1 LTTAVTTSRTVR
13 RRLARLLGG
22 AAVATVLMLQPGPA
36 SAQGQPQKPPTVE
49 EAAAFVEAAEKE
61 LAELGIRAARAAW
74 VRATYITHDT
84 NLMAAETDLALQS
97 RVVELIEASKR
108 FNGLKLTGDT
118 ARKMEKL
125 KLLSVLPPPGDPK
138 LAEELSRVTTEL
150 QTLYDTGK
158 VCDAAGTC
166 QRLDDLEEVLR
177 TSRDPK
183 EMLAAW
189 TGWHAIAPAMKP
201 LYAREVEI
209 ANQGAREIGFKDLGA
224 LWRSN
229 YDMAPDAFAAE
240 TDRLWVQVKPLYEA
254 LHCHVRAKL
263 VEKYG
268 DAAKRPDGK
277 IPAHLLGNMWAQE
290 WSNVY
295 DLVAPGSADPGY
307 DLTEILRTK
316 GYDPVKMTRTAENF
330 FTSLGFQPMPQTFW
344 ERSMLTRPKDREVTC
359 HASAWD
365 IDDKEDIRIKMCTQV
380 TDTDFQ
386 TVHHEMGHNI
396 YQRAYKEQPYL
407 YRGGANDGFHEAI
420 GDFVALSITPKYLV
434 DLGLLE
440 KQPAADKDLGLLMK
454 EALRGVAFLPFG
466 LLVDKWRWQVF
477 SGETAPG
484 AYNAAWWDLRGRYQG
499 VAPPVERTEA
509 DFDPGAKSHIP
520 GNTPYMRYFLAR
532 ILQFQFHQAAC
543 QQAGDKGPLHRCSV
557 YGNKEVGKR
566 FNAMM
571 EMGQSRPWPE
581 ALEAFTGTPR
591 MDGTAM
597 LAYFKPLKD
606 WLDQQN
612 KGRQCGWQ

>member
-1 LTTAVTTSRTVR
+1 MSTRVSS
-13 RRLARLLGG
+13 RRLGLLLGG
-22 AAVATVLMLQPGPA
+22 AALLALSAGPSLA
-36 SAQGQPQKPPTVE
+36 QQTGAQQSAGKPPTVE
-49 EAAAFVEAAEKE
+49 EARAFVEAAEKE
-61 LAELGIRAARAAW
+61 LAELGIKSNRAAW
-74 VRATYITHDT
+74 VRATYITPDT
-84 NLMAAETDLALQS
+84 NQLAADADLAYQS
-97 RVVELIEASKR
+97 RVGRLVEESKR
-108 FNGLKLTGDT
+108 FNGLTLTGDL

-125 KLLSVLPPPGDPK
+125 KLLSVLPPPADPK

-150 QTLYDTGK
+150 QTQYDTGK
-158 VCDAAGTC
+158 ACLANGEC
-166 QRLDDLEEVLR
+166 KPLDDISETLR

-183 EMLAAW
+183 EMLDVWTAW
-189 TGWHAIAPAMKP
+189 HKVAPPMKP

-209 ANQGAREIGFKDLGA
+209 ANQGAREMGFKDVGA

-229 YDMAPDAFAAE
+229 YDMDPDAFAAE
-240 TDRLWVQVKPLYEA
+240 TDRLWGQVKPLYES

-268 DAAKRPDGK
+268 DAAKRPDGR

-307 DLTEILRTK
+307 DLTKILRDK
-316 GYDPVKMTRTAENF
+316 GYDAVKMTRTAEGF
-330 FTSLGFQPMPQTFW
+330 FTSLGFTPLPQTFW
-344 ERSMLTRPKDREVTC
+344 ERSMLVRPKDREVTC

-365 IDDKEDIRIKMCTQV
+365 IDDKDDIRIKMCMQV
-380 TDTDFQ
+380 TAEDFQ
-386 TVHHEMGHNI
+386 TVHHELGHNF

-407 YRGGANDGFHEAI
+407 FRSGANDGFHEAI

-434 DLGLLE
+434 DLKLLDRE
-440 KQPAADKDLGLLMK
+440 PAADKDLGLLMN

-477 SGETAPG
+477 AGEVGPDS
-484 AYNAAWWDLRGRYQG
+484 YNKAWWDLRAQYQG
-499 VAPPVERTEA
+499 VAAPVARTEA
-509 DFDPGAKSHIP
+509 DFDPGAKNHIP

-543 QQAGDKGPLHRCSV
+543 QQAGYKGPLHRCSV
-557 YGNKEVGKR
+557 YGDKEVGKR
-566 FNAMM
+566 FNAML
-571 EMGQSRPWPE
+571 EMGQSKPWPE
-581 ALEAFTGTPR
+581 ALNAFTGTR
-591 MDGTAM
+591 QMDGSAM

-612 KGRQCGWQ
+612 QGRQCGWQ